1 MFFSEG
7 FISAS
12 EIPLHLLKTV
22 NSMMLN
28 NVVFF
33 MHSNYNLKNLP
44 HSIYCL
50 SEGKTFYRL
59 YC

>member
-28 NVVFF
+28 NAVSVFYAQQLQF
-33 MHSNYNLKNLP
+33 KKST
-44 HSIYCL
+44 S
-50 SEGKTFYRL
+50 FYL
-59 YC
+59 LLI